1 MGHQTLRF
9 KADGIRAIRA
19 DSHMGRMGQSW
30 AWPLGRRGTSMTLT
44 LRQAAD
50 KCGKSRST
58 VHRALKSGKLSGSR
72 DDDGTWSI
80 DPAELARVFPWDAHD
95 HGNRD
100 DAEHGRDGA
109 GDSSAVLAVKVDMLE
124 QQLERERDTV
134 EDLRRRLDKAEE
146 RVFALSAPLSDRRQQ
161 RGPQRGL
168 WERVRGLWE

>member
-1 MGHQTLRF
+1 
-9 KADGIRAIRA
+9 
-19 DSHMGRMGQSW
+19 MGR
-30 AWPLGRRGTSMTLT
+30 LGTRMTLT

-80 DPAELARVFPWDAHD
+80 DASELARVFPWDAH
-95 HGNRD
+95 
-100 DAEHGRDGA
+100 EHGHWDDKGRGRDET
-109 GDSSAVLAVKVDMLE
+109 GDSSAVLAVRVEMLE

-134 EDLRRRLDKAEE
+134 EDLRRRLDRAEE
-146 RVFALSAPLSDRRQQ
+146 RAFALSAPSPTQRQQ
-161 RGPQRGL
+161 EGPQRGL